1 MFDAYLA
8 TRGIDVDLVRLISL
22 LPVSTYRIHLDELRP
37 DLAPHLEKS
46 LESVPGVQ
54 SVVVEVGE
62 RCVVVEHDN
71 ADREVL
77 VAALREEGFRPSF
90 E

>member
-1 MFDAYLA
+1 M
-8 TRGIDVDLVRLISL
+8 
-22 LPVSTYRIHLDELRP
+22 STYRIHLNQLRP

-54 SVVVEVGE
+54 SVSIEVGE
-62 RCVVVEHDN
+62 RCVLVEHDN
-71 ADREVL
+71 ADRETL
-77 VAALREEGFRPSF
+77 AAALREEGFQPSF